1 MNFNEELKAKAVEAE
16 KIIEAYLPKAEGPQK
31 TVIEAMNYSVRL
43 GGKRLRPVIMREFY
57 TMYGGRGKIVE
68 PFMAALEMIHTYSL
82 VHDDLP
88 VMDNDLLRRGKPS
101 THAVYGAGM
110 ATLAGDGLLNLAF
123 ETAFLA
129 FDFKEDTGAV
139 PAALKIL
146 AEKAG
151 FKGMLG
157 GQVVDVESEG
167 KSVSEETLNFIHEKK
182 TACML
187 ESAAMTGAVLAG
199 AGEEELKKIENLMS
213 LLGVAFQV
221 RDDILD
227 VTGDEALLG
236 KPVGSDEKNN
246 KTTFV
251 TLYGL
256 SGAEKEAERL
266 AAEALSAAGG
276 LSAESEFFNALI
288 RYLVERDF

>member
-1 MNFNEELKAKAVEAE
+1 MIFSEELRKKAGEAE
-16 KIIEAYLPKAEGPQK
+16 KIIEAYLPEEEGEQK
-31 TVIEAMNYSVRL
+31 TVIGAMNYSVRL

-57 TMYGGRGKIVE
+57 SMYGGTGKAVE

-123 ETAFLA
+123 ETALTA
-129 FDFKEDTGAV
+129 FDLNEDVSNV

-151 FKGMLG
+151 YRGMLG

-167 KSVSEETLNFIHEKK
+167 KSISWDTLKFIHEKK

-187 ESAAMTGAVLAG
+187 ESAAMIGACLAG
-199 AGEEELKKIENLMS
+199 AGEEELKKIEDLLR

-236 KPVGSDEKNN
+236 KPVGSDEKN
-246 KTTFV
+246 KKITYV
-251 TLYGL
+251 SLLGL
-256 SGAEKEAERL
+256 PGAKEEAERMTE
-266 AAEALSAAGG
+266 EALSLAKG
-276 LSAESEFFNALI
+276 LSTHSDFFDALM
-288 RYLVERDF
+288 RFLVEREN